1 MTAYLLP
8 ALALLSAGCLIFA
21 AIDALARYVV
31 RKETGNE
38 F

>member
-1 MTAYLLP
+1 MTYILP
-8 ALALLSAGCLIFA
+8 ALALISVGYFIHAG
-21 AIDALARYVV
+21 IDELARYVV

>member
-1 MTAYLLP
+1 MTYLAP
-8 ALALLSAGCLIFA
+8 AVGLISLGYLIFA
-21 AIDALARYVV
+21 GIDELARYVV